1 MENTQPTVEWTAL
14 QQFWDLMEDDGEAVE
29 DLIQT
34 FLDDAPG
41 NVQKIQEAFAA
52 EQMDE
57 LGVLAHT
64 MKGSS
69 ATLGV
74 MRFSEYCRQIEAA
87 CKSNESIDFA
97 GVIQELT
104 AEFSTA
110 QETLAQWRDKLQAP

>member
-52 EQMDE
+52 EQMKE

-87 CKSNESIDFA
+87 CKNNESIDFA
-97 GVIQELT
+97 GVIQALT
-104 AEFSTA
+104 AEFTTA

>member
-52 EQMDE
+52 EQMEE

-87 CKSNESIDFA
+87 CKNNESIDFA
-97 GVIQELT
+97 GVIKELT
-104 AEFSTA
+104 AEFTTA